1 MGPRA
6 GRLNVDFA
14 AQVIAWF
21 AAPEQWTGRDSIPV
35 HLVGHLALSGW
46 AVLAGVLIALP
57 IGIAIGHTGR
67 GAFLAIGLSNVGRA
81 IPSIAILGIVFPI
94 SLRLHL
100 GFGFV
105 PTLIALVALA
115 VPPIVTNTYAALRE
129 VDRDLVEAG
138 RGMGMSER
146 QLLTGVELPVGA
158 GLLMAGI
165 RTAAVQVVATASL
178 GAVISADCLGYFVIK
193 GIAIGDRPQIFAGAL
208 MIAGLSLLTE
218 LHFGQLQRFVVP
230 LALRGERGDRPAG
243 QVPVADLA
251 R

>member
-1 MGPRA
+1 MEFLGE
-6 GRLNVDFA
+6 V
-14 AQVIAWF
+14 VAWF
-21 AAPEQWTGRDSIPV
+21 TAPAQWSGKDSIPV
-35 HLVGHLALSGW
+35 HLVGHLALSVFGLLGGL
-46 AVLAGVLIALP
+46 VIALP

-81 IPSIAILGIVFPI
+81 IPSLAILGIVFPI

-105 PTLIALVALA
+105 PTLIALIALA
-115 VPPIVTNTYAALRE
+115 IPPIVTNTYAALRE

-138 RGMGMSER
+138 RGMGMGEL
-146 QLLTGVELPVGA
+146 QLLARVELPVGA

-178 GAVISADCLGYFVIK
+178 GAVISADCLGFFVLK
-193 GIAIGDRPQIFAGAL
+193 GISSQPQNRPEIFAGAL

-218 LHFGQLQRFVVP
+218 LAFGWLQRRVVSPGLRATPP
-230 LALRGERGDRPAG
+230 LAIDA
-243 QVPVADLA
+243 V
-251 R
+251 

>member
-1 MGPRA
+1 M
-6 GRLNVDFA
+6 DFL
-14 AQVIAWF
+14 AQVLAWF
-21 AAPEQWTGRDSIPV
+21 TAPEQWTGRDSIPV

-46 AVLAGVLIALP
+46 ALLGGVVIALP

-67 GAFLAIGLSNVGRA
+67 GAFMVIALANVGRA
-81 IPSIAILGIVFPI
+81 VPSLAILGIVFPI

-105 PTLIALVALA
+105 PTLIALIALA
-115 VPPIVTNTYAALRE
+115 IPPIVTNTYAALRE

-138 RGMGMSER
+138 RGMGMGEL
-146 QLLTGVELPVGA
+146 QLLARVELPVGA

-178 GAVISADCLGYFVIK
+178 GAVISADCLGFFVLK
-193 GIAIGDRPQIFAGAL
+193 GIAIQDRPQIFAGAL

-218 LHFGQLQRFVVP
+218 LLFGRLQRLFVSP
-230 LALRGERGDRPAG
+230 GMRGARGPTAFTEAG
-243 QVPVADLA
+243 QVPREALP
-251 R
+251 

>member
-1 MGPRA
+1 M
-6 GRLNVDFA
+6 DFLGD
-14 AQVIAWF
+14 VVAWF

-35 HLVGHLALSGW
+35 HLGGHLALSATG
-46 AVLAGVLIALP
+46 LLGGLLIALP

-94 SLRLHL
+94 SLHLNL

-105 PTLIALVALA
+105 PTVVALVALA
-115 VPPIVTNTYAALRE
+115 IPPIVTNTYAALRG

-138 RGMGMSER
+138 RGMGMGELE
-146 QLLTGVELPVGA
+146 LLARVELPVGA

-178 GAVISADCLGYFVIK
+178 GAVISADSLGFFVLK
-193 GIAIGDRPQIFAGAL
+193 GIAIQDRPQIFAGAL
-208 MIAGLSLLTE
+208 MIAALSMLTE
-218 LHFGQLQRFVVP
+218 LLFAWLQRRVTAP
-230 LALRGERGDRPAG
+230 GLRTERPSIRAEGDLWG
-243 QVPVADLA
+243 HS
-251 R
+251 